1 VGDFMQIEKYGLRT
15 FNKALPEWVMA
26 TDVLEFGQTLTHK
39 KIAVE
44 QAYINPNSKNLIK
57 SLVFDIDRPQGG
69 FAWFE
74 ACPILPEPNWTTI
87 NPVNQHAHLGY
98 VLADPVSRSLESH
111 QKPQRYLARVQEGL
125 TAGLLADRS
134 YAHTLTKTPA
144 HQKWVTHWGRKQPY
158 ELGEL
163 REYLPKDL
171 PLYIPKTVATGL
183 GRNVTLFDGLRAWS
197 YRALIKTA
205 PKNFEEWQQIVFRQ
219 AELLNSFSCPL
230 PTSEIR
236 ATARSV
242 AKWTFKNIS
251 VEKFSAIQSNRGK
264 LTGLKTSAARMDR
277 VSRALNI
284 L

>member
-1 VGDFMQIEKYGLRT
+1 
-15 FNKALPEWVMA
+15 
-26 TDVLEFGQTLTHK
+26 
-39 KIAVE
+39 
-44 QAYINPNSKNLIK
+44 
-57 SLVFDIDRPQGG
+57 
-69 FAWFE
+69 
-74 ACPILPEPNWTTI
+74 
-87 NPVNQHAHLGY
+87 
-98 VLADPVSRSLESH
+98 
-111 QKPQRYLARVQEGL
+111 
-125 TAGLLADRS
+125 
-134 YAHTLTKTPA
+134 
-144 HQKWVTHWGRKQPY
+144 
-158 ELGEL
+158 
-163 REYLPKDL
+163 
-171 PLYIPKTVATGL
+171 VATGL